1 MDEHRPRRGRAL
13 ARPLARLTARSAGL
27 AARLAGED
35 PAVPREMVT
44 AARVRALIA
53 ANTEIAAD
61 ERALIEEVFAAAE
74 RPLRE
79 VLVPR
84 TEVEFLDA
92 ELTLA
97 AAARIAAGSP
107 HSRFPVCSGS
117 HDEVIGFV
125 HIRDLLVP
133 EVADRGV
140 PVGELVRPVPY
151 LPASRRVLPVLSEMR
166 REGHHLAIVMDE
178 YGGTAGIVTL
188 EDLVEELIGDIRD
201 EYDVQDAQAQRL
213 HGGVVEVDGLLN
225 LDDFAA
231 ETGVRLPAGPYETVA
246 GHIMAVLGRV
256 PAAGDAV
263 AAGGCRLSVVRMDGR
278 RVARVR
284 VTPSVPVQPG
294 SAQSGPAQSVPLQSV
309 PLQSVSVPLTQ
320 PVPPGQS
327 VPLGQ
332 PVPRAVAGGGPDAL
346 AANVPVGDGVPTA
359 DGAPG
364 ATAPAGAP
372 AGSASGAGPTTPPR
386 TGPERIDP

>member
-1 MDEHRPRRGRAL
+1 MDDHTRDHTRQPTRPRTRTPARAL
-13 ARPLARLTARSAGL
+13 VRLMSSATDLVARITGT
-27 AARLAGED
+27 D
-35 PAVPREMVT
+35 PAELRERIT
-44 AARVRALIA
+44 AERVRALVA
-53 ANTEIAAD
+53 ANTELTAD
-61 ERALIEEVFAAAE
+61 ERALIEEVFAAGE

-92 ELTLA
+92 ALPLE

-107 HSRFPVCSGS
+107 HSRFPVCRVS

-133 EVADRGV
+133 GPALAGGSGGSSPQNDAGRDVR
-140 PVGELVRPVPY
+140 VGELVRPVLY
-151 LPASRRVLPVLSEMR
+151 LPASQRVLPVLSEMR
-166 REGHHLAIVMDE
+166 RDGHHLAIVMDE

-246 GHIMAVLGRV
+246 GHVMAALGRI
-256 PAAGDAV
+256 PAEGDAV
-263 AAGGCRLSVVRMDGR
+263 DAPGCRLSVVRMDGR

-284 VTPSVPVQPG
+284 VVPQAPQQPP
-294 SAQSGPAQSVPLQSV
+294 PAAAA
-309 PLQSVSVPLTQ
+309 
-320 PVPPGQS
+320 PVPPAAAAPAAPS
-327 VPLGQ
+327 VQ
-332 PVPRAVAGGGPDAL
+332 GG
-346 AANVPVGDGVPTA
+346 
-359 DGAPG
+359 
-364 ATAPAGAP
+364 TAPSRSVA
-372 AGSASGAGPTTPPR
+372 GAGPNAHRSGAVPAAD
-386 TGPERIDP
+386 GVSGASAPEGAPTSDIASNEA

>member
-1 MDEHRPRRGRAL
+1 MDDPTGDHTGDHTRHRTRRRTRTPARAL
-13 ARPLARLTARSAGL
+13 VRLMSSTTDLVARITGT
-27 AARLAGED
+27 D
-35 PAVPREMVT
+35 PAALRERIT
-44 AARVRALIA
+44 AERVRALVA
-53 ANTEIAAD
+53 ANTELTAD
-61 ERALIEEVFAAAE
+61 ERALIEEVFAAGK

-92 ELTLA
+92 ALPLED
-97 AAARIAAGSP
+97 AARIAAGSP
-107 HSRFPVCSGS
+107 HSRFPVCRDS

-133 EVADRGV
+133 DPADRDV
-140 PVGELVRPVPY
+140 PVGELVRPVLY
-151 LPASRRVLPVLSEMR
+151 LPASQRVLPVLSEMR
-166 REGHHLAIVMDE
+166 RDGHHLAIVMDE

-246 GHIMAVLGRV
+246 GHVMAALGRI
-256 PAAGDAV
+256 PAEGDAV
-263 AAGGCRLSVVRMDGR
+263 DAPGCRLSVVRMDGR

-284 VTPSVPVQPG
+284 VVPQQPQQPQVSQHPHPVAEAPSAP
-294 SAQSGPAQSVPLQSV
+294 SAQQGGAVPSR
-309 PLQSVSVPLTQ
+309 P
-320 PVPPGQS
+320 
-327 VPLGQ
+327 
-332 PVPRAVAGGGPDAL
+332 VAGAGPNAHRPG
-346 AANVPVGDGVPTA
+346 AVPTA
-359 DGAPG
+359 DGTSG
-364 ATAPAGAP
+364 ASVPEGAP
-372 AGSASGAGPTTPPR
+372 TSDIASNGA
-386 TGPERIDP
+386 